1 MPWTFSTHLEF
12 TTNVMHIVH
21 TFIRRSSKCAFHIWH
36 APNTDWTHITPA
48 LCMCVVCCVF
58 VIFTIIA
65 LQYIVTGWRPVNR
78 GLHVLEMPCHTH
90 SDTQAHTQ
98 HAALNMAHGAASKPA
113 IVVLAATV
121 PPLSLCDAHG
131 DTSLLSGAKH
141 IAAAPRN
148 PLCVG
153 LYICTHIQPT
163 QKKDE
168 LQMRFARIAAKR
180 NGVNGT
186 KVYLHAQRNQFC
198 IFGQTSSI

>member
-12 TTNVMHIVH
+12 TTNVMHYSTYIYE
-21 TFIRRSSKCAFHIWH
+21 TLFE
-36 APNTDWTHITPA
+36 
-48 LCMCVVCCVF
+48 MCVSYMACPKYGLNTHHTGSVYVCCVF

-186 KVYLHAQRNQFC
+186 CTKVYLHAQRNQFC